1 MTTPGNLEETIK
13 NAAGEERERL
23 MFRLLLINKW
33 FLIPTAVAY
42 EWILSN
48 SPFRQ
53 YVYNAIL
60 PTILYTAFSLILIIL
75 LWMCYRRLNQVNQD
89 TYYVQVKRYLTI
101 ILFAIDA
108 VFVFYQFIVP
118 NVGNTLWLLF
128 FREL

>member
-1 MTTPGNLEETIK
+1 MDFIQ
-13 NAAGEERERL
+13 
-23 MFRLLLINKW
+23 F
-33 FLIPTAVAY
+33 
-42 EWILSN
+42 S
-48 SPFRQ
+48 FRQ

-118 NVGNTLWLLF
+118 NVGNTLWLLY
-128 FREL
+128 RQSHLL